1 MARLRLTAGERRA
14 AILDAALEVF
24 AVRGYHGASIDDI
37 AMSAGISKALIYE
50 HFDSKRD
57 LHETLLA
64 DHADEL
70 FRRFEASAARGGAG
84 EERLRRGVDAFFGFV
99 EERREAWRALFRDSA
114 DPELAPVIDRLQNQ
128 ATGVIVALSESDP
141 EAPDL
146 PKVDLEMHA
155 RLLSGACQALANW
168 WYDHQEVPRADLVER
183 VVTFAWRGLE
193 RLSEP
198 PPAPRSAP
206 SGTAGRSAPR

>member
-1 MARLRLTAGERRA
+1 MARPRLTAGQRRA

-37 AMSAGISKALIYE
+37 AVAAGISKALIYE
-50 HFDSKRD
+50 HFESKRD

-64 DHADEL
+64 DHAGEL
-70 FRRFEASAARGGAG
+70 FRRFEASAAQGGAG

-114 DPELAPVIDRLQNQ
+114 DPDLARVIDRLQDQ

-141 EAPDL
+141 DAPDL
-146 PKVDLEMHA
+146 PAGELEMHA

-168 WYDHQEVPRADLVER
+168 WYDHQDVPRQDLVER
-183 VVTFAWRGLE
+183 VVAFAWRGLE
-193 RLSEP
+193 RLTDSP
-198 PPAPRSAP
+198 AAPRSAP
-206 SGTAGRSAPR
+206 SGTAGRSTSR